1 MPLQQQYTVHVE
13 QMGLYWLLLKR
24 GKSGKVQIDAKVE
37 TTYNTRTYTPELVDG
52 YTYAN
57 LMNEAR
63 TTRNKEAFFSD
74 ESYTYSATDWTK
86 TYTPM

>member
-1 MPLQQQYTVHVE
+1 MQRLKLLTTHVH
-13 QMGLYWLLLKR
+13 
-24 GKSGKVQIDAKVE
+24 IP
-37 TTYNTRTYTPELVDG
+37 PELVDG

-74 ESYTYSATDWTK
+74 EKLYILRNGLDKDLYPNVDWMDVLLK
-86 TYTPM
+86 KGHQLIEQL